1 MIDITEEL
9 VEKFG
14 RKYPADT
21 VIFSEYE
28 RGEEFFMIV
37 SGKVKIVKLISGMEK
52 IIDILGPGDIF
63 GEMALLENA
72 PRSASAITETDSILL
87 VFNRRSFEG
96 LFKASSQL
104 AYKLLVILSKRIYD
118 ARRRLSI
125 LVFDDP
131 LIRVAD
137 VIVMLAEKKYPN
149 YNELRTLE
157 LDTTIND
164 IASWAA
170 LDIEKC
176 KKAVITFI
184 RMGRLEVM
192 DKKIIVKNLGDFIRL
207 VSTKRKEILGK
218 KK

>member
-1 MIDITEEL
+1 MLDITEEL

-14 RKYPADT
+14 KKYLSET
-21 VIFSEYE
+21 MIFSEYE
-28 RGEEFFMIV
+28 KGNEFFMIV
-37 SGKVKIVKLISGMEK
+37 SGKVKIVKLIGNMEK

-87 VFNRRSFEG
+87 VFNKKSFETF
-96 LFKASSQL
+96 FKTSTQL

-131 LIRVAD
+131 LIRIAD
-137 VIVMLAEKKYPN
+137 VILMLAEKKYPN
-149 YNELRTLE
+149 YKELRTLE
-157 LDTTIND
+157 LDTSIKD

-176 KKAVITFI
+176 KKAIITFI
-184 RMGRLEVM
+184 RMGRLEVS

-207 VSTKRKEILGK
+207 VSTKRKEFISK